1 MRTLVIGD
9 VHGCLDE
16 LRDLLNAASF
26 VKGTDHLVFVGDLMD
41 RGPEPAAC
49 VRFARELGALCVESN
64 HDEKFPRFFKHEANR
79 LATGKKNP
87 MKLSAERA
95 AQGRMLSEDDIA
107 WLKGLPNV
115 LHIAPNMVVV
125 HAGLEP
131 AFKVAD
137 QSDAV
142 VRVRYVDAAG
152 EMKGYSEGSLEQPAN
167 TVLWAERWKGPESV
181 IYGHS
186 VHSLTEPRVDRFEGG
201 ACYGIDTGCVF
212 GGFLCAAIVVE
223 GREPEFVLVK
233 ARKCYHPLH
242 TDAPNARKLSL

>member
-1 MRTLVIGD
+1 MERTLVIGD

-16 LRDLLNAASF
+16 LRDLLKAASF
-26 VKGTDHLVFVGDLMD
+26 AQGSDRLVFVGDLMD

-49 VRFARELGALCVESN
+49 VRFARELGAECVKSN
-64 HDEKFPRFFKHEANR
+64 HDEKFPRFRKHEVNKA
-79 LATGKKNP
+79 ATGKKNP
-87 MKLSAERA
+87 MHLSAA
-95 AQGRMLSEDDIA
+95 PKAQYALLSDDDIA
-107 WLKGLPNV
+107 WVVGLPRV

-131 AFKVAD
+131 AFSVAE

-142 VRVRYVDAAG
+142 IRVRYVDDAG

-181 IYGHS
+181 IYGHA

-212 GGFLCAAIVVE
+212 GGSLCAMLIIE
-223 GREPEFVLVK
+223 GEEPEFVLVK
-233 ARKCYHPLH
+233 AKQCYHPLH
-242 TDAPNARKLSL
+242 TGALNVGK